1 MRKRLLSAKDKKS
14 KDRFNQLL
22 IGLVLI
28 FIMFLSVLGYAL
40 SGNQD
45 EKSDNGKVVYNG
57 LEFVNQ
63 NGYWTTSLENFQ
75 FNFKYNPNEVEVIES
90 TLNYANSYYDKPLYI
105 ESDDSS
111 ATSEIYINLNQIVQ
125 RMQNACIDEEGC
137 EGDLPIKDCN
147 DNFIIIKE
155 NNITSITQNESCV
168 FINGPR
174 ENLTMIVDAFLF
186 KILGIN

>member
-105 ESDDSS
+105 KSDDSS

-155 NNITSITQNESCV
+155 NNLTSITQNESCV